1 MRLIDADALSVKV
14 EESKHNNPHGGLAR
28 LKNEH
33 NHFWRMICDA
43 PTVDAVE
50 VVRCKDCVHSRE
62 LDKYEKQL
70 YLPECVG
77 CTKHSKSY
85 SSVVMMG
92 DDFCSYGERR

>member
-1 MRLIDADALSVKV
+1 MGDLISSSRLKAELESWAVCVNNPQYYHKEDADFAIDSQ
-14 EESKHNNPHGGLAR
+14 A
-28 LKNEH
+28 
-33 NHFWRMICDA
+33 A
-43 PTVDAVE
+43 VDAVE

-92 DDFCSYGERR
+92 DDFCSYGERKEK